1 MKLGKNLMF
10 FKFIIA
16 IYILFNFTIKESWAQ
31 DTNQIRN
38 LLSIAAIVNDEPIT
52 MMDLD
57 SRMRLIIISSN
68 LPNNA
73 DTRKNL
79 SGQVLQSLINERL
92 QQQEAKKLGI
102 RVSDQEVENNIKFI
116 ENQNNMQ
123 ENQLVETLFKNGV
136 PKSVLP
142 KRLKANLIMEK
153 LLNNIIKPKVIIN
166 NSEVNNEYNNI
177 VSNNGKLEYK
187 YSEISFNFTN
197 ISKKENL
204 ILIAKQIRKKITEE
218 NNFDTIAKRIQEN
231 GTGSYKN
238 NDWKLLNKINQDIY
252 SNIKSLDI
260 NEISDLII
268 TNTGISIIKMNDKRE
283 FKIPDLSDSVTDI
296 SFISFDLPINKKK
309 VDVVTENIIKIT
321 NNLKSCDEMTNLSKV
336 YGNKKGKYIGKVL
349 LKNLPNYFTE
359 EIKQLNLNQ
368 PSKPIVADDGIYVT
382 MICNN
387 NKKLNQEYAI
397 KETIKNNIR
406 TRSIKTLRER
416 YLLDLNRK
424 ALIDVRI

>member
-1 MKLGKNLMF
+1 MF
-10 FKFIIA
+10 FKFVIIV
-16 IYILFNFTIKESWAQ
+16 YILFNYPLKESLAQ
-31 DTNQIRN
+31 DSNQIRN
-38 LLSIAAIVNDEPIT
+38 LLSIVAIVNDEPIT

-57 SRMRLIIISSN
+57 GRLRLIIISSN

-153 LLNNIIKPKVIIN
+153 LLNNVIKPKVIIN

-252 SNIKSLDI
+252 SNIKNLDK

-359 EIKQLNLNQ
+359 EIKKLNLNQ

>member
-1 MKLGKNLMF
+1 MF
-10 FKFIIA
+10 FKFVIIV
-16 IYILFNFTIKESWAQ
+16 YMLFNFTLKESLSQ
-31 DTNQIRN
+31 DSNQIRN
-38 LLSIAAIVNDEPIT
+38 LLSIVAIVNDEPIT

-57 SRMRLIIISSN
+57 GRLRLIIISSN

-153 LLNNIIKPKVIIN
+153 LLNNVIKPKVIIN

-252 SNIKSLDI
+252 SNIKNLDK

-359 EIKQLNLNQ
+359 EIKKLNLNQ

>member
-1 MKLGKNLMF
+1 MRKIIMF
-10 FKFIIA
+10 FKFVIIV
-16 IYILFNFTIKESWAQ
+16 YILFNCTLKESLAQ
-31 DTNQIRN
+31 NSNQISN
-38 LLSIAAIVNDEPIT
+38 LLSIVAIVNDEPIT

-57 SRMRLIIISSN
+57 GRLKLIIISSN

-166 NSEVNNEYNNI
+166 TSEVNNEYNNI
-177 VSNNGKLEYK
+177 VSNNGTLEYK

-252 SNIKSLDI
+252 SNIKNLDK

-268 TNTGISIIKMNDKRE
+268 TNTGISIIKINGKRE

-309 VDVVTENIIKIT
+309 VDIVTENIIKIT

-359 EIKQLNLNQ
+359 EIKKLNLNQ

-397 KETIKNNIR
+397 KETIKNKIR